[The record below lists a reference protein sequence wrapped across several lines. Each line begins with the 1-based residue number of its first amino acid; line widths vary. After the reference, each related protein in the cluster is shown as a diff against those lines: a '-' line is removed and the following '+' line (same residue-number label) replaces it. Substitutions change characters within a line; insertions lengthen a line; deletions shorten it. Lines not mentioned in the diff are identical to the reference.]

1 MNASNMKDMILIKD
15 LPSNIV
21 KEAYIVLK
29 PNIKLKNK
37 IENLNKETKE
47 NYPVFI
53 VKEAENVI
61 NSYLSSLEDSK
72 KLINLEVEKI
82 KKKYKKLRKLCVVL
96 GIFLFLNLFIQII
109 K

>member
-29 PNIKLKNK
+29 PNIKIKNK
-37 IENLNKETKE
+37 IENLNKETKG
-47 NYPVFI
+47 NYPVYI

-61 NSYLSSLEDSK
+61 SNYLSGIEDSK
-72 KLINLEVEKI
+72 KIRNLEVEKI
-82 KKKYKKLRKLCVVL
+82 RKKYYKLRKLCVGL
-96 GIFLFLNLFIQII
+96 GLLLFLNLLIQFF
-109 K
+109 